1 MTADDIY
8 GAALALMAESRDKAK
23 GYQDKVIPL
32 TNLLLATAYPAEQAL
47 RRARGH
53 PPLAALPKVETEG
66 EELPYQVDLLTECF
80 PYGLA
85 GMLILDD
92 DTGKANFFN
101 AMFDTAL
108 AKYSPADFEEVVE
121 SEPLPDS
128 RLQTA

>member
-23 GYQDKVIPL
+23 GYQDKVVPL

-53 PPLAALPKVETEG
+53 PPLAALPRIATEG
-66 EELPYQVDLLTECF
+66 EELPYREELLAGAL

-85 GMLILDD
+85 GMLVMDD
-92 DTGKANFFN
+92 DPGKANYFN
-101 AMFDTAL
+101 AVYDAAL
-108 AKYSPADFEEVVE
+108 AALSPADFVPVA
-121 SEPLPDS
+121 DCYGGDG
-128 RLQTA
+128 R

>member
-1 MTADDIY
+1 MTADDLY
-8 GAALALMAESRDKAK
+8 GAALALMAESRDRAK
-23 GYQDKVIPL
+23 GYRDKLVPL
-32 TNLLLATAYPAEQAL
+32 VNLLLAGADPAEQAL

-53 PPLAALPKVETEG
+53 PPLAALPRITTDG

-108 AKYSPADFEEVVE
+108 AKYSPADFEEIVDWYGGGV
-121 SEPLPDS
+121 
-128 RLQTA
+128 R

>member
-23 GYQDKVIPL
+23 GYQDKVVPL

-47 RRARGH
+47 RR
-53 PPLAALPKVETEG
+53 

-108 AKYSPADFEEVVE
+108 AKYSPADFEEVVDWYGGGRE
-121 SEPLPDS
+121 
-128 RLQTA
+128 